1 MNCPGL
7 GKRRRFVLT
16 SVFTSVFGLAGFD
29 SRAQSA
35 GAASVRQAL
44 YGGAAV
50 RTVPLGSFR
59 LPF

>member
-1 MNCPGL
+1 MNCPGR
-7 GKRRRFVLT
+7 GKRRRFVL
-16 SVFTSVFGLAGFD
+16 TSVFGLAGFD

-44 YGGAAV
+44 YGGAGV